1 MNTKTLT
8 ESPKASTNGN
18 GSKPQPLTKSEE
30 RRRKADR
37 EFGRIWLSL
46 AMHVVAPARGQ
57 SLPVVGIT
65 SPVGGEGKST
75 HCLSLGAAL
84 ADEAE
89 NKVVIVECDLSRP
102 SLAATLGLEARPG
115 LVELVEG
122 SADIEHILQRTD
134 RVGMDVIVAG
144 GADIHDHH
152 DDDILNQRALSG
164 LRRALPRIV
173 AGLKEYYGHLILD
186 MPSLLTNPY
195 SKEMIEATD
204 GVFVT
209 IKSGTTSLADMNQAV
224 AEVGEERMLGVILT
238 GATDPLPAWVSNLIV
253 E

>member
-8 ESPKASTNGN
+8 GSPKTAINGN
-18 GSKPQPLTKSEE
+18 GSKPRVLTKSEE

-46 AMHVVAPARGQ
+46 AMHVVAPAHGE

-65 SPVGGEGKST
+65 SPIGQEGKST
-75 HCLSLGAAL
+75 HCLSLAAAL

-89 NKVVIVECDLSRP
+89 SKVAIVECDLSQP
-102 SLAATLGLEARPG
+102 SLAARLGLEARPG

-122 SADIEHILQRTD
+122 SAELERILQRTD
-134 RVGMDVIVAG
+134 NVGLDVIVAG
-144 GADIHDHH
+144 GP
-152 DDDILNQRALSG
+152 DDQPDSDILNQRALSG

-173 AGLKEYYGHLILD
+173 ASLKEYYGHLILD
-186 MPSLLTNPY
+186 MPSILTDPY
-195 SKEMIEATD
+195 GKEMIEATD

-209 IKSGTTSLADMNQAV
+209 VKGGTTSLADMNQAV

-238 GATDPLPAWVSNLIV
+238 GATDPLPAWVSNLVV